1 MKRSYHHLSYFPKPL
16 NNKRLSIY
24 IRHKYGT
31 DNPLYQKTDI
41 IIPESAWD
49 KKKKEVKLKTDYK
62 EYRKRFEEIEANR
75 LVLERKLN
83 DSEIEPKEALN
94 KLKVYKNLSSI
105 GLREYFEN
113 TFVQSRKEGYNPT
126 KYHSIFKKLEEGL
139 EKTNKGHLIP
149 VNIHYFKSQRN
160 DIVKALFKVNSKNT
174 ATEYLKKLNTVLKE
188 YDAKTYP
195 NEYFKDK
202 YQTEDVEPRQAVK
215 LNTLLDAIPKI
226 KTYKQ
231 LEAYLFW
238 LYSFCLRGLDGQD
251 VTLVED
257 KLVVEQ
263 GKVWG
268 DYIHE
273 QEGYEEQAHI
283 QIRRK
288 KTGARTI
295 NVLFNAYPTLSILRL
310 LKHVI
315 SITRP
320 KELNKKDELKL
331 FKWDRVT
338 NKRKWDLYSD
348 FLQGRLNHLI
358 GSSFKSTR
366 HTVATLADRLSVSLS
381 DQSALIG
388 NKSRTGSIQN
398 YSAVDNQR
406 LDFIHLEMLGQFQII
421 RVYITLLKHLK
432 AVGDDKT
439 IEINIDTKDR
449 VTNTDLYVF
458 NNNIDKHLSDSWQV
472 TQREALDRE
481 RQPVEFD
488 LDAGVYRGVL

>member
-1 MKRSYHHLSYFPKPL
+1 MKRSYHHLTYFTKNL
-16 NNKRLSIY
+16 KDKRLSIY

-31 DNPLYQKTDI
+31 SNPLYQKTDI
-41 IIPESAWD
+41 IIPEIAWD
-49 KKKKEVKLKTDYK
+49 KTKKEVKIRDNFK
-62 EYRKRFEEIEANR
+62 EYRKRFEEIESNR
-75 LVLERKLN
+75 LILERQLN
-83 DSEIEPKEALN
+83 DGEIDPKRAL
-94 KLKVYKNLSSI
+94 KELRVYKNLDSI

-113 TFVQSRKEGYNPT
+113 TFIQTRKEGYNPD
-126 KYHSIFKKLEEGL
+126 KYYSIFNQLEEGL
-139 EKTNKGHLIP
+139 EKTNKGHLLP
-149 VNIHYFKSQRN
+149 VKIHYFKSKKN
-160 DIVKALFKVNSKNT
+160 EIAKAFFKVNSKNT
-174 ATEYLKKLNTVLKE
+174 ASEYLKKLNTILKE
-188 YDAKTYP
+188 YDRETYP
-195 NEYFKDK
+195 DKYFKDK
-202 YQTEDVEPRQAVK
+202 YQTEDVEPKEAVK
-215 LNTLLDAIPKI
+215 LNTILDAIPKI

-257 KLVVEQ
+257 KLIVE
-263 GKVWG
+263 KDRILE

-273 QEGYEEQAHI
+273 REGYDQQVHI

-295 NVLFNAYPTLSILRL
+295 SILFNAYPTLSILRL

-348 FLQGRLNHLI
+348 FLKGRLNHLI
-358 GSSFKSTR
+358 GASFKSTR
-366 HTVATLADRLSVSLS
+366 HSVATLADRLSVSLS

-406 LDFIHLEMLGQFQII
+406 LDFIHLEILGQYQII

-432 AVGDDKT
+432 AVYEDPT
-439 IEINIDTKDR
+439 IEIEIDQDDR
-449 VTNTDLYVF
+449 VTNADEYVF
-458 NNNIDKHLSDSWQV
+458 MHNIDKHLSDSWQV
-472 TQREALDRE
+472 TQRQALDRE
-481 RQPVEFD
+481 RQPLEFD